1 MSKTLTIQL
10 SDELEH
16 QLKAEAEK
24 LNLSLEELVLKS
36 LGKTLKLQDSD
47 EDDPVLPLLG
57 TLRFENSDIGENH
70 DQYLQESGE
79 QELKIAE

>member
-24 LNLSLEELVLKS
+24 LNLSLEELVLQS

-47 EDDPVLPLLG
+47 EEDPVLPLLG

>member
-24 LNLSLEELVLKS
+24 LNLSLEELVLQS
-36 LGKTLKLQDSD
+36 LGKTLKLQDSY
-47 EDDPVLPLLG
+47 EEDPVLPLLG

-70 DQYLQESGE
+70 DQYLQKSGE

>member
-24 LNLSLEELVLKS
+24 LNLSLEELVLQS

-47 EDDPVLPLLG
+47 EEDPILPLLG

-70 DQYLQESGE
+70 DQYLQESAE

>member
-10 SDELEH
+10 SDKLEH

-24 LNLSLEELVLKS
+24 LNLSLEELILQS
-36 LGKTLKLQDSD
+36 LDKILKLPDSYK
-47 EDDPVLPLLG
+47 EDPILPLLG

-79 QELKIAE
+79 HEFEIAE

>member
-24 LNLSLEELVLKS
+24 LNLSLEELVLQS
-36 LGKTLKLQDSD
+36 LGKTLKLQDSY
-47 EDDPVLPLLG
+47 EEDPVLPLLG

>member
-24 LNLSLEELVLKS
+24 LNLSLEELVLQS

-47 EDDPVLPLLG
+47 EEDPILPLLG

>member
-1 MSKTLTIQL
+1 MTKTLTIQL

-24 LNLSLEELVLKS
+24 LNLSLEELVLQS

-47 EDDPVLPLLG
+47 EEDPVLPLLG